1 MRNLTFEEFIS
12 HYRIMLNDQ
21 QKDAVKAVDG
31 PILLL
36 AVPGSGKTTVLV
48 TRLGYLIYCKGI
60 APENILT
67 MTYTVAATEDMRSRF
82 RSFFGDEMANRL
94 QFRTINGVCARIIQ
108 SYERSMG
115 RNAFELLSD
124 EKEIS
129 TLLSSLYKSISGQF
143 STESEIKNLRSLI
156 TYAKNMMLSDEE
168 IKKLDEKEQYFS
180 EIYKKYTSEL
190 KYRRLMD
197 YDDQLIYAYRILQ
210 KYPDILDRLRKQY
223 TYICVDEAQDTSKIQ
238 HEIISLLAD
247 KNGNLFMVGDED
259 QSIYGFRAAYPE
271 ALMNF
276 EKEHSHAKVLLM
288 EENFRS
294 DANIVSAANKFISRN
309 LSRHPKSMKASRHA
323 STPIKEIG
331 LLGRHAQYNY
341 LLRIAENC
349 EKETAILYR
358 DNENALP
365 IVDLFER
372 NNISYRIKN
381 ADYTFFSHRV
391 VQDISNIILFAYDP
405 RNTELFL
412 QIYYKI
418 GTYLNKA
425 AANAA
430 CELSARTGISILDAA
445 LMNKDITSGTEKS
458 CRAIKDHLDNIV
470 TERADNAVFR
480 IAHHMGYNEYLGRMG
495 ISTNKVSI
503 LEAIGTGQ
511 DNAGKLLKRLEEL
524 FQILSEKHY
533 TNSNIIL
540 STIHSSK
547 GLEYDRVYLI
557 DVCDGIFPET
567 AIRDMKN
574 ASADALKEYEEE
586 RRLFYV
592 GTTRA
597 KNELSLFTFGA
608 GRSTF
613 SDELLEK
620 DKASLTASKTGKSA
634 TEASFSQKDYEKFC
648 ESFAKGTELSHKIFG
663 KGKVISREDDIINVI
678 FDNGSVKKLSLRFL
692 YERMLLR

>member
-1 MRNLTFEEFIS
+1 MTFEEFIS
-12 HYRIMLNDQ
+12 HYRINLNDQ

-31 PILLL
+31 PVLLL

-60 APENILT
+60 SPENILT

-129 TLLSSLYKSISGQF
+129 GLLSSIYKSVSGQF
-143 STESEIKNLRSLI
+143 STESDIKNLRSLI
-156 TYAKNMMLSDEE
+156 TYTKNMLLSDEE
-168 IKKLDEKEQYFS
+168 IKKLDKKEQYFS
-180 EIYKKYTSEL
+180 EIYKKYTLEL
-190 KYRRLMD
+190 KNRRLMD
-197 YDDQLIYAYRILQ
+197 YDDQLIYAYKILQ
-210 KYPDILDRLRKQY
+210 KYPSILDSLRKQY
-223 TYICVDEAQDTSKIQ
+223 PYICVDEAQDTSKIQ
-238 HEIISLLAD
+238 HAIISLLAD

-276 EKEHSHAKVLLM
+276 EKEHNRAKILLM

-294 DANIVSAANKFISRN
+294 DANIVSAANKFISKN
-309 LSRHPKSMKASRHA
+309 LSRHPKSMKASRYA

-349 EKETAILYR
+349 ERETAILYR

-430 CELSARTGISILDAA
+430 CELSARTGISILDAV

-458 CRAIKDHLDNIV
+458 CRAIKEQLDCIV
-470 TERADNAVFR
+470 TERADNVVFR
-480 IAHHMGYNEYLGRMG
+480 IAHHMGYNEYLSRMG

-503 LEAIGTGQ
+503 LEAIGAGQ
-511 DNAGKLLKRLEEL
+511 ENAGKLLKRLEDLCE
-524 FQILSEKHY
+524 ILNAKHS

-557 DVCDGIFPET
+557 DVCDGIFPEI
-567 AIRDMKN
+567 AIKDTKN

-597 KNELSLFTFGA
+597 KNELSLFTFGV

-620 DKASLTASKTGKSA
+620 DQASLTASKTGKSA

-692 YERMLLR
+692 YERMLLQ